1 MPDAT
6 VTAIHVKNYC
16 GARTKQREGTCE
28 QPAGWGTPHPGV
40 GRCRFHGGSSPNA
53 VKAGAVA
60 LVERDVRE
68 LFGKIAPEIVP
79 VDNPLAA
86 YAELAGRVL
95 AWMQLMDDLLGEL
108 RQPGYMH
115 RKAGEQIEAKVQLY
129 ERAMDRANV
138 VLGSYARL
146 RIDER
151 LAEITEKQKLTVIR
165 AIEAG
170 LDEAGIS
177 DEARADARRRVAR
190 HLRLVSAEAA

>member
-6 VTAIHVKNYC
+6 VTQLPVRNYC
-16 GARTKQREGTCE
+16 GARTKQRDGTCE

-53 VKAGAVA
+53 IRAGEVA
-60 LVERDVRE
+60 LVERDVRK
-68 LFGKIAPEIVP
+68 LFGKIAPEIAP

-95 AWMQLMDDLLGEL
+95 AWMQLMDTLLGDLKEVSS
-108 RQPGYMH
+108 
-115 RKAGEQIEAKVQLY
+115 KSEWSGEQVRPVIELY
-129 ERAMDRANV
+129 ERSMDRANV

-170 LDEAGIS
+170 LDEAGVS

-190 HLRLVSAEAA
+190 HLRAVA

>member
-1 MPDAT
+1 

-16 GARTKQREGTCE
+16 GARTKQRDGTCE

-53 VKAGAVA
+53 IRAGEVA
-60 LVERDVRE
+60 LVERDVRQ
-68 LFGKIAPEIVP
+68 LFGKIVPGIAPVE
-79 VDNPLAA
+79 NPLEA

-95 AWMQLMDDLLGEL
+95 AWMQLMDSLLGDLKEVSS
-108 RQPGYMH
+108 
-115 RKAGEQIEAKVQLY
+115 KSEWSGEQVRPVIELY
-129 ERAMDRANV
+129 ERSMDRANI

-170 LDEAGIS
+170 LDEAGLS

-190 HLRLVSAEAA
+190 HLRIVPAEAA